1 MSNQLAVRSNAV
13 AQVKRIIRGD
23 STEDIYEIARATL
36 REFSID
42 HLHNIES
49 KIDRTDQRR
58 ERMTSEQARS
68 EIMTTFL
75 NFVDFP
81 ELFRDVAS
89 SVLLEKWGGVP
100 GTWANWVRE
109 DELDNFHPTNIIS
122 AALLPEPQ
130 KVRENQEY
138 RRFNNLFGEIASA
151 QLATYGDITAVTRQ
165 TLLNGTKGAFDALV
179 KTIAQAYERLIGTK
193 AYSILTSNPIAFD
206 EKELFHADHNNVLAK
221 TSDFS
226 ADLSQA
232 LNLMYGQKN
241 YFPTLPDGSK
251 TQFAVI
257 QPRFVI
263 TSPAQSIEAAKVVG
277 EYNKALLDEQK
288 LSVIVEPRLVDF
300 EGWFL
305 SAAKEQSSI
314 CLFKLRGSKA
324 PSVMTKEI
332 SRTDGL
338 EVKHQWDIDVAP
350 VDFRG
355 LVRVM

>member
-23 STEDIYEIARATL
+23 STEDIYDIARATL
-36 REFSID
+36 REFSLD

-58 ERMTSEQARS
+58 ERMTSELARS

-109 DELDNFHPTNIIS
+109 GELDNFHFNNIIT
-122 AALLPEPQ
+122 AALLPEPN
-130 KVRENQEY
+130 KVNERETY
-138 RRFNNLFGEIASA
+138 RRFDSLFGEVANAS
-151 QLATYGDITAVTRQ
+151 LSTYGDILAIPRQ
-165 TLLNGTKGAFDALV
+165 TLINGAQGAFDAIV
-179 KTIAQAYERLIGTK
+179 KTVAQAYERLIGTK
-193 AYSILTSNPIAFD
+193 VYSILTSNPVAFD
-206 EKELFHADHNNVLAK
+206 EKELFHADHKNIVNKTGDFANDLA
-221 TSDFS
+221 
-226 ADLSQA
+226 AA
-232 LNLMYGQKN
+232 LGLMYGQKN
-241 YFPTLPDGSK
+241 YFPNLPGEAK
-251 TQFAVI
+251 TQLAI
-257 QPRFVI
+257 TQPRFVI

-300 EGWFL
+300 GGWFL
-305 SAAKEQSSI
+305 SAGKEQSSI

-350 VDFRG
+350 VDYRG

>member
-13 AQVKRIIRGD
+13 VQVKRIIRGD

-89 SVLLEKWGGVP
+89 SVLLEKWGGIP

-109 DELDNFHPTNIIS
+109 DELDNFHFTNVIT
-122 AALLPEPQ
+122 AALLPEPN
-130 KVRENQEY
+130 KVSERETY
-138 RRFNNLFGEIASA
+138 RRFDSLFGEVANAS
-151 QLATYGDITAVTRQ
+151 LSTYGDILAIPRQ
-165 TLLNGTKGAFDALV
+165 TLINGAHGAFDAIV
-179 KTIAQAYERLIGTK
+179 KTVAQAYERLIGTK
-193 AYSILTSNPIAFD
+193 VYSILTSNPVAFN
-206 EKELFHADHNNVLAK
+206 EKELFHADHKNIVTKTGDFANDLA
-221 TSDFS
+221 S
-226 ADLSQA
+226 ALG
-232 LNLMYGQKN
+232 LMYGQKN
-241 YFPTLPDGSK
+241 YFPNLPGESK
-251 TQFAVI
+251 TQLAI
-257 QPRFVI
+257 TQPRFVI

-300 EGWFL
+300 DGWFL